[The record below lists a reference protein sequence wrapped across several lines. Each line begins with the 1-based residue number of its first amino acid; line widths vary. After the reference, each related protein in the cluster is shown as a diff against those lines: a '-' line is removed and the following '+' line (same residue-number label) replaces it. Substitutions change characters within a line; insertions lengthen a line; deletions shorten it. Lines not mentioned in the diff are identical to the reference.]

1 MMTQKKKNIIALLF
15 CSALLAACGGS
26 DKAEPIA
33 FEETATEKA
42 TPLTNDND
50 APQCQLSL
58 KVAYAKTGNANTDKA
73 VNNAIERELFGMEGM
88 DMKAAADSFANQY
101 AADYRKSLA
110 PLYRADRNDK
120 EKRSWYEYKYTVKTE
135 TAEGRKGVTV
145 YKADIDYYEG
155 GAHGVSLQTIFNF
168 DNATGRRL
176 ALGDIFVPG
185 SDKRLAEKLLEALE
199 DKTGKKGIEELKAEG
214 YLCTTDIYAPQNF
227 IIGDDA
233 ITFVYN
239 AYEIA
244 PYDKG
249 RIELT
254 IDYDDL
260 DILKKDF

>member
-1 MMTQKKKNIIALLF
+1 MIKLKKAILALLF
-15 CSALLAACGGS
+15 CPTLFAACGNDS
-26 DKAEPIA
+26 AEPIV
-33 FEETATEKA
+33 FEDASMERTTQ
-42 TPLTNDND
+42 LTNDGD
-50 APQCQLSL
+50 APRCQLSL
-58 KVAYAKTGNANTDKA
+58 KLQYAKTGNANTDKA
-73 VNNAIERELFGMEGM
+73 VNNTIERELFGMEGL

-101 AADYRKSLA
+101 VADYRKSLA

-120 EKRSWYEYKYTVKTE
+120 EKRSWYEYKYSIKTE
-135 TAEGRKGVTV
+135 TIEGRKGVTV

-168 DNATGRRL
+168 DNATGRRMTL
-176 ALGDIFVPG
+176 ADIFVPG
-185 SDKRLAEKLLEALE
+185 SDKRLAEELLKALE
-199 DKTGKKGIEELKAEG
+199 DKTDKHGIEELKADG

-233 ITFVYN
+233 ITFIYN